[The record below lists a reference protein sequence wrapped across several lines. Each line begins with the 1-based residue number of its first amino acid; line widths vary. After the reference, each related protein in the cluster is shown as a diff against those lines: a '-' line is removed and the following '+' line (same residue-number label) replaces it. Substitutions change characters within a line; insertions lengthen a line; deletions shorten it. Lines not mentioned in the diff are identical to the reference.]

1 LRALTVCLPF
11 LRANFDEKMVT
22 RANDSLTP
30 LMNLTCINRSLDQE
44 WSVSMDMLIAAALA
58 WLGLHF
64 VVSGSSLRD
73 VLVRAA
79 GEQAYLGLYS
89 LASVGGIV
97 WLSMAYNAALSE
109 GLVPIWDLGAGVS
122 HMGLI
127 VVAIAFVFGLP
138 GVMMPSPTG
147 VGQGA
152 LAGQASLIRG
162 PLRITRHPFLW
173 SVALWAAFHLA
184 ANGDQAS
191 AIFFGTWLVLAIG
204 GTFSIDAKRARALGP
219 QWASFAQ
226 ATSNVPFAAIL
237 AGRQKFVL
245 SELLGWRQG
254 VALAIFAGVA
264 LSHAW
269 LFGVSPFP
277 GGWVPF

>member
-1 LRALTVCLPF
+1 MTMLTV
-11 LRANFDEKMVT
+11 A
-22 RANDSLTP
+22 S
-30 LMNLTCINRSLDQE
+30 
-44 WSVSMDMLIAAALA
+44 LA
-58 WLGLHF
+58 WLFLHF
-64 VVSGSSLRD
+64 VVSGTRLRHA
-73 VLVRAA
+73 LTGAL

-89 LASVGGIV
+89 LASLGGIV
-97 WLSMAYNAALSE
+97 WLAMSYNAALAE
-109 GLVPIWDLGAGVS
+109 GSIPLWDFGPGVA

-147 VGQGA
+147 VGQGG
-152 LAGQASLIRG
+152 LADRPDLVRG

-191 AIFFGTWLVLAIG
+191 AIFFGTWLALSVG

-219 QWASFAQ
+219 QWAAYSR
-226 ATSNVPFAAIL
+226 ATSNIPFAAIL
-237 AGRQKFVL
+237 AGRQKLVL
-245 SELLGWRQG
+245 SELATWRQG
-254 VALAIFAGVA
+254 VALILFAVA
-264 LSHAW
+264 ALGHAW
-269 LFGVSPFP
+269 AFGVSPFP